1 MILYRYFR
9 IRIIEHHINLL
20 TRDAKIFALKK
31 NGFVRLYRLSLRQV
45 RNFKSMMTCIR
56 IFCLLYLSK
65 KLLCL
70 LLLHGY
76 IKKFCIPHQKL
87 KTFKTLIITF
97 MISGFFVLYQHLYLF
112 RREKLKHT
120 CK

>member
-45 RNFKSMMTCIR
+45 RNF
-56 IFCLLYLSK
+56 
-65 KLLCL
+65 
-70 LLLHGY
+70 
-76 IKKFCIPHQKL
+76 
-87 KTFKTLIITF
+87 
-97 MISGFFVLYQHLYLF
+97 
-112 RREKLKHT
+112 
-120 CK
+120 